1 VSQALTACPL
11 VPLHPPPALLYDDFW
26 IGSLWQLL
34 MRFQLKKNTI
44 QETSHEIQRH
54 KKRKIIISP
63 ESCPE
68 LSTHF
73 CSISQL

>member
-34 MRFQLKKNTI
+34 MRFQLKKI
-44 QETSHEIQRH
+44 QY
-54 KKRKIIISP
+54 KKHHMKYKDTKKERS
-63 ESCPE
+63 E
-68 LSTHF
+68 
-73 CSISQL
+73 